1 MSIENETTS
10 AGKIRAILLAEADP
24 ERWSA
29 WIRIGL
35 GVAYSFL
42 FIYNV
47 SAGRLLPSCIV
58 IQSIA
63 ILFLFSYSFW
73 YLASNNKLRFRAVTF
88 FVLGFFDV
96 TVITVIMASCESCPA
111 LFMMSF
117 RNIFFCSYII
127 TILFSALQTRRSL
140 AAFCGF
146 LSFAG
151 FSYIYM
157 SFPALYSFETG
168 LYGYLAGEVLIVS
181 ATIVAVII
189 SRRNY
194 LTRSKAVSSEL
205 RYQKLVNRLPEMLFT
220 MDMKGIFIWAS
231 KASHVLLGVPADIM
245 PNRAI
250 RDFMTSPESLK
261 LDKDEFRATFQIRD
275 FNGVLKYVDCYLQP
289 LREEN
294 RQNLFEGIMTDVTD
308 REIAIFQR
316 EEMVNRLYQYQK
328 MESLGTLAS
337 GMAHD
342 FNNILQTVSD
352 IVTVV
357 EGETAE
363 LVTKKRMTTISES
376 LIDARF
382 LISELLALGRK
393 SPLNYKPVN
402 LTSFFEAIIPQ
413 FQNQLGQ
420 RYTIIGKIAEK
431 NLWIQG
437 DADYFKR
444 VFQNLVGNARD
455 SMPDGGSIIIEC
467 FENKSHDKSGMVVI
481 RVGDTGTGIPNK
493 IKDKIFDPFFTTKK
507 PGKGT
512 GLGLALVQRIISL
525 HNGTICVE
533 KTDASGTIFRMEIP
547 ESSREDADLDT
558 KEILLN
564 RIKSRV
570 LILDDDPKI
579 RSILKFFLAEFNYPV
594 CEASDM
600 EEAAGELR
608 RYVKECDLVI
618 MDWKLGTDDPH
629 NVIKSLRVIKPEL
642 IVIVVSG
649 YPPRQESI
657 KAMNICKWITKPY
670 DKNQLDLEIQR
681 ALHSHQKSEPA
692 PAQSQ

>member
-1 MSIENETTS
+1 
-10 AGKIRAILLAEADP
+10 
-24 ERWSA
+24 
-29 WIRIGL
+29 
-35 GVAYSFL
+35 
-42 FIYNV
+42 
-47 SAGRLLPSCIV
+47 
-58 IQSIA
+58 
-63 ILFLFSYSFW
+63 
-73 YLASNNKLRFRAVTF
+73 
-88 FVLGFFDV
+88 
-96 TVITVIMASCESCPA
+96 
-111 LFMMSF
+111 
-117 RNIFFCSYII
+117 
-127 TILFSALQTRRSL
+127 
-140 AAFCGF
+140 
-146 LSFAG
+146 
-151 FSYIYM
+151 
-157 SFPALYSFETG
+157 
-168 LYGYLAGEVLIVS
+168 
-181 ATIVAVII
+181 
-189 SRRNY
+189 
-194 LTRSKAVSSEL
+194 
-205 RYQKLVNRLPEMLFT
+205 
-220 MDMKGIFIWAS
+220 
-231 KASHVLLGVPADIM
+231 
-245 PNRAI
+245 
-250 RDFMTSPESLK
+250 
-261 LDKDEFRATFQIRD
+261 
-275 FNGVLKYVDCYLQP
+275 
-289 LREEN
+289 
-294 RQNLFEGIMTDVTD
+294 
-308 REIAIFQR
+308 
-316 EEMVNRLYQYQK
+316 
-328 MESLGTLAS
+328 
-337 GMAHD
+337 
-342 FNNILQTVSD
+342 
-352 IVTVV
+352 
-357 EGETAE
+357 
-363 LVTKKRMTTISES
+363 
-376 LIDARF
+376 
-382 LISELLALGRK
+382 
-393 SPLNYKPVN
+393 
-402 LTSFFEAIIPQ
+402 
-413 FQNQLGQ
+413 
-420 RYTIIGKIAEK
+420 
-431 NLWIQG
+431 
-437 DADYFKR
+437 
-444 VFQNLVGNARD
+444 
-455 SMPDGGSIIIEC
+455 
-467 FENKSHDKSGMVVI
+467 MVVI